1 MGFGALQW
9 QRVSAGCRYYKTRNT
24 ERLNGKPMS
33 DILKKHRIIGIR
45 SALRPLKDEG
55 LISQKTNY
63 PAEAVSQLIR
73 LKKKADGATRHRKA
87 RTDATIASITKKSKK
102 FLSCQRVLSNFH
114 TQMAARRVR
123 TQQSVRCKRSGPLS
137 LIFE

>member
-1 MGFGALQW
+1 
-9 QRVSAGCRYYKTRNT
+9 
-24 ERLNGKPMS
+24 MS

-87 RTDATIASITKKSKK
+87 RTDATIASITKKIEKVFKLPEGAIKLSYPNGRKARKDATIGSLQKK
-102 FLSCQRVLSNFH
+102 WAVESHF
-114 TQMAARRVR
+114 
-123 TQQSVRCKRSGPLS
+123 
-137 LIFE
+137 